1 MPVPRAAET
10 LIALSA
16 VEGVNVHGGE
26 WDGANDRDGWRA
38 RRLGVAKRLGAEKLG
53 ATLYEIEPGQR
64 TFPYHWHNA
73 IEEMCIV
80 LAGEPTLR
88 DPAGERRLKA
98 GDVAVFC
105 CGERGAHQLRN
116 DTSEPV
122 RVLMVSTQADLEIAV
137 YPDSDKIGVSAR
149 GMGGG
154 DPIRMLVQGTPD
166 VGYYDGEE

>member
-1 MPVPRAAET
+1 VADAN
-10 LIALSA
+10 L
-16 VEGVNVHGGE
+16 HGGD
-26 WDGANDRDGWRA
+26 WDRTNERDGWRTRA
-38 RRLGVAKRLGAEKLG
+38 MSVAQRIGAEKLG

-80 LAGEPTLR
+80 LDGTPTLR
-88 DPAGERRLKA
+88 DPSGERTLKE
-98 GDVAVFC
+98 GDVVAFC

-116 DTSEPV
+116 DTDGPV

-149 GMGGG
+149 PIG
-154 DPIRMLVQGTPD
+154 DGAPIRVLVQGKPD
-166 VGYYDGEE
+166 VGYYDGED

>member
-1 MPVPRAAET
+1 MPVPRAGET

-38 RRLGVAKRLGAEKLG
+38 RRLGAEKLG

-137 YPDSDKIGVSAR
+137 YPDSDKVGVSAR